1 MRDKAKDKGSG
12 GDEARPNTEF
22 AWAGRSTSAFSSAPA
37 AIHTWRFFL
46 PVRLEPLQEL
56 LWLWS
61 NAVVTLYP
69 TVCKSGLIVKVKGP
83 CALLCKTNEAG
94 THVCFVTAVEN
105 GVFTLKSKAFDAILT
120 AGRCFMNVRHLRGG
134 VYMTATKRKRRR
146 RSMEKVG
153 EAAQLN
159 LSTVMT
165 FLSPS
170 LPLPAASLPI

>member
-1 MRDKAKDKGSG
+1 M
-12 GDEARPNTEF
+12 
-22 AWAGRSTSAFSSAPA
+22 
-37 AIHTWRFFL
+37 
-46 PVRLEPLQEL
+46 

-134 VYMTATKRKRRR
+134 GLYDGDKE
-146 RSMEKVG
+146 EK
-153 EAAQLN
+153 
-159 LSTVMT
+159 T
-165 FLSPS
+165 
-170 LPLPAASLPI
+170 